1 MNSWIRYS
9 RIILCNV
16 LYMNYI
22 ERAIH
27 ISSIDRQK
35 FGVSKPEDFTIKFT
49 PQLHLDPNMQHE
61 LALDKISMT
70 YSWHN
75 ITQEY
80 QNNKIRYSHEA
91 GSSWNTITFPDGMY
105 SYSDL
110 NDFIHNSMEVDG
122 YKSPDGTYDINLLFI
137 LSTYKVVIELSN
149 NFRLDLTVS
158 NFGDLIG
165 FDKKI
170 VTSTEYGSR
179 LPNITNSIDSLHINC
194 DLISDS
200 IVSGVS
206 TNTLFVVATD
216 NLRRSNPF
224 TIEPRR
230 ALYNEISSSM
240 ISSIRIYVLDSLKR
254 PVDLNG
260 IDWYMNLILRST
272 SM

>member
-1 MNSWIRYS
+1 
-9 RIILCNV
+9 
-16 LYMNYI
+16 MNYR
-22 ERAIH
+22 ERSIH

-80 QNNKIRYSHEA
+80 QNNTIRYSHDA

-110 NDFIHNSMEVDG
+110 NDLIHTSMEVGG
-122 YKSPDGTYDINLLFI
+122 YKSPDRTYGINLLFI
-137 LSTYKVVIELSN
+137 LSTYKFVIELLN

-230 ALYNEISSSM
+230 ALYNEISSSI

-260 IDWYMNLILRST
+260 IDWHMNLILRST